1 MRLDFSLDKLEKS
14 MSYQVLARKWR
25 PREFTDMVGQGH
37 VLKALTS
44 ALSQQRLH
52 HAYLFTGTRGVGKTT
67 VARIFAKALNCEEGV
82 SATPCG
88 QCSACVEVDSGRF
101 VDLIEVDAA
110 SRTKV
115 EDTRDLLDN
124 VQYLPT
130 RGRYKVYLID
140 EVHMLSNSSFNAL
153 LKTLEEPPSHVMFL
167 LATTDPQKLPVTVLS
182 RCLQFHLK
190 ALTPEQI
197 IARLQ
202 HILVSEKVAFEDA
215 TLPMVARAANG
226 SLRDALSL
234 LDQAIAHGQG
244 VLKADDVRDM
254 LGFVEHTSLA
264 AVVEALC
271 LNSVSAAM
279 LAVQEMDAFS
289 PDYLSV
295 MDELISIYHGAAI
308 AQQLPDSHYSE
319 NALAARV
326 AQALDAETIQLHYQ
340 IALHGKRDLPLTPS
354 AKEGL
359 EMCLLRMMVFSPSNL
374 AEPVSSKAK
383 KPEAAQLQSVSS
395 EIASAMQSNDAHVQD
410 VNVVAANHGAKK
422 KYDSEPIVASEKYSA
437 IAAPTTIQTSASR
450 AEVTIAKS
458 QVSPSTPN
466 AANMANAIHSEGRA
480 LAAQWLA
487 WLDAMAIPG
496 LLDNLARNTVLVAM
510 DGDKITLAADEQ
522 RLEMLNSERKKEL
535 ESHLSQQLGQAIR
548 IAVAEQLPPDAL
560 TPTQLHK
567 ERLAAKQAAAEQA
580 ILSDPKLKELLDLT
594 GGKLLTDTI
603 RSLH

>member
-1 MRLDFSLDKLEKS
+1 

-25 PREFTDMVGQGH
+25 PREFTDMVGQSH

-153 LKTLEEPPSHVMFL
+153 LKTLEEPPAHVMFL
-167 LATTDPQKLPVTVLS
+167 LATTDPQKMPVTVLS

-197 IARLQ
+197 VARLQ
-202 HILVSEKVAFEDA
+202 HILVAEKIAYDDA
-215 TLPMVARAANG
+215 TLPMVAKAANG

-244 VLKADDVRDM
+244 VLKSDDVRDM

-264 AVVEALC
+264 GFVTALC
-271 LNSVSAAM
+271 QKDVAATM
-279 LAVQEMDAFS
+279 QAIEAMEAFA
-289 PDYLSV
+289 PDYLAV
-295 MDELISIYHGAAI
+295 LDELLSTLHGAAI
-308 AQQLPDSHYSE
+308 AQQLPGSHYAE
-319 NALAARV
+319 NELSKKLADTV
-326 AQALDAETIQLHYQ
+326 DAETLQLYYQ
-340 IALHGKRDLPLTPS
+340 IALHGKRDLPLAPS
-354 AKEGL
+354 PREGL
-359 EMCLLRMMVFSPSNL
+359 EMCALRMLVFAPGENSGSAQHL
-374 AEPVSSKAK
+374 ETLAK
-383 KPEAAQLQSVSS
+383 KPEAATAPVRQPAPV
-395 EIASAMQSNDAHVQD
+395 AAPVA
-410 VNVVAANHGAKK
+410 VAANNVQQA
-422 KYDSEPIVASEKYSA
+422 SEPVQ
-437 IAAPTTIQTSASR
+437 TTGQAEP
-450 AEVTIAKS
+450 AKPQPEVTS
-458 QVSPSTPN
+458 SN
-466 AANMANAIHSEGRA
+466 AEPKTAPIVDKGLRA
-480 LAAQWLA
+480 LASQWLA
-487 WLDAMAIPG
+487 WLDAMKVPG
-496 LLDNLARNTVLVAM
+496 LLDNLARHCALVEQRDDLLA
-510 DGDKITLAADEQ
+510 LAADHQ
-522 RLEMLNSERKKEL
+522 RIEMLNGSRKSEL
-535 ESHLSQQLGQAIR
+535 EQALTQQLGRPIR
-548 IAVAEQLPPDAL
+548 IEIREPIPEGAL
-560 TPTQLHK
+560 TPTQLQK
-567 ERLAAKQAAAEQA
+567 EREAAKRAAAEQS
-580 ILSDPKLKELLDLT
+580 LNNDPRLRELLDLT
-594 GGKLLTDTI
+594 EGRLLTETI
-603 RSLH
+603 RALN